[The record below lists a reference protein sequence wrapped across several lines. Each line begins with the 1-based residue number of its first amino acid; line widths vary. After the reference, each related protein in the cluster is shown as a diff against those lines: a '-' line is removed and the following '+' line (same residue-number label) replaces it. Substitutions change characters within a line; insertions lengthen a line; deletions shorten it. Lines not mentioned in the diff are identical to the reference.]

1 MARSSRDVPRIGRL
15 AARIATVGGAL
26 SMAFVISASMAEA
39 GVGDRTDAATPTAG
53 GSSARGIQIA
63 QAQGAKP
70 TGTGK
75 VNSIDAGRRVV
86 NLSHGPVAALGWPA
100 MTMNFPVAQSV
111 NLASVKEG
119 GQVTFTLGKGEN
131 GKYAIDSLRPAP

>member
-1 MARSSRDVPRIGRL
+1 MARSNGDASRIGRL
-15 AARIATVGGAL
+15 AARIATAGGAL
-26 SMAFVISASMAEA
+26 SMAFIISANMAAA
-39 GVGDRTDAATPTAG
+39 GVGSQTEAAARPLAG
-53 GSSARGIQIA
+53 GVQIA

-70 TGTGK
+70 TGSGK
-75 VNSIDAGRRVV
+75 VNSVDAGRRVV

-111 NLASVKEG
+111 NLASIREG
-119 GQVTFTLGKGEN
+119 SQVTFTLGKGDN